1 MKLFLCGDVMTGRG
15 IDQILGRPC
24 DPAIHEPYM
33 KSALGYVRI
42 AEEANGPIPRAA
54 PPAYIWGDALV
65 ELEREAPAAR
75 IVNLETAVTTS
86 GEWQP
91 KGINYR
97 MNPANIDCLAAAR
110 IDCCVLA
117 NNHVLDGGEAGLAET
132 LSTLR
137 KAGFATAGAGLNA
150 EEAEKPAVLKLQMAR
165 LLVFSYAMS
174 SSGVPRSWAA
184 RAGRPGVAF
193 LEDLGDGTLARIGQA
208 IGAERRLGDIVVV
221 SVHWGANWSYEI
233 SPAERHFAQAL
244 VSSAGADVFH
254 GHSSHHPKGI
264 EVHQGKLILYG
275 CGDLGLMYFPRLAPQ
290 TGKLESL
297 EMVATRMQRF
307 SLRRAPA
314 EDAGWLAERLS
325 REGLRFGTSVAL
337 RMDERLELVS

>member
-1 MKLFLCGDVMTGRG
+1 
-15 IDQILGRPC
+15 
-24 DPAIHEPYM
+24 
-33 KSALGYVRI
+33 VRI

-54 PPAYIWGDALV
+54 APGYVWGDALG
-65 ELEREAPAAR
+65 ELERAAPAAR

-86 GEWQP
+86 GEWRP

-97 MNPANIDCLAAAR
+97 MNPANVDCLAAAR
-110 IDCCVLA
+110 VDCCVLA
-117 NNHVLDGGEAGLAET
+117 NNHVLDWGEAGLAET

-150 EEAEKPAVLKLQMAR
+150 EEAEKPAVLKLQRAR

-208 IGAERRLGDIVVV
+208 IGAERRPGDIVVV
-221 SVHWGANWSYEI
+221 SVHWGANWGYEI

-275 CGDLGLMYFPRLAPQ
+275 CGDLINDYEGIGGREEYRGDLGLMYFPRLAQ
-290 TGKLESL
+290 RTGRLESL

-314 EDAGWLAERLS
+314 DDAGWLAERLS
-325 REGLRFGTSVAL
+325 REGRALGTSAAVRADGRLAL
-337 RMDERLELVS
+337 VF